1 LQLFFIN
8 KEDEMD
14 SEAKLPL
21 KGRFTVT
28 PTGGTAFSPN
38 DIDVAHNPNSGRISD
53 LIAVCLN
60 ESPRSSF
67 RVTFGKGLQEG
78 LNILSYPEDFPDV
91 FMQWVYSQNGEIF
104 NATEGKLYITVSSP
118 DKKLVGRVEFI
129 DKGLISLKAVF
140 DLNWL

>member
-1 LQLFFIN
+1 MN
-8 KEDEMD
+8 REEKR
-14 SEAKLPL
+14 PL

-53 LIAVCLN
+53 LHAVRLTGN
-60 ESPRSSF
+60 SSF
-67 RVTFGKGLQEG
+67 RVTFGNGLQEG